1 VIVNILENAIK
12 YSPNVPEIE
21 ILPRIKDMIIIKV
34 KDSGLGMSKIAQ
46 KNFEILQRAWRYS

>member
-21 ILPRIKDMIIIKV
+21 IFTENVKDMIIIKV
-34 KDSGLGMSKIAQ
+34 KDSGLGM
-46 KNFEILQRAWRYS
+46 R